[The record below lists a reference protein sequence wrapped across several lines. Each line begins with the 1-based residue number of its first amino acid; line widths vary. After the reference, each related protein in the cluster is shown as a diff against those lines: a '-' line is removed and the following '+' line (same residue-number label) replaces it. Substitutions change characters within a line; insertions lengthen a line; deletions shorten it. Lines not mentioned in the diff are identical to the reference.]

1 MTNEK
6 KIELIA
12 EVMDIEAETLT
23 PDTVL
28 ETIEEWDSIALITF
42 IAMMDDEFDRVVKGK
57 EVKEKKTVGELMAMM
72 EEEA

>member
-72 EEEA
+72 EEEV